1 MKKNKFK
8 FIGVLLF
15 LLIILP
21 MNVSASDYIVKS
33 ADFNISFDYEWYVF
47 TIDNLEGNVE
57 LDDLELDYD
66 TMHEFM
72 TENDVVLDAF
82 YDEME
87 IFIRAISSEDN
98 SVNNLSNYTNGE
110 VKDLA
115 LELAIIM
122 DSDIYEVYN
131 NDYKFAYLDYYDSE
145 YKVYVIEYYTIINNK
160 NYAVTVQKASKFTD
174 EEKATIKEIVDSIEF
189 DIDEKYINEDLAD
202 VDFSP
207 LVRRVVIGA
216 IVFGVV
222 AIGSFITNKIKK
234 NKEKK

>member
-72 TENDVVLDAF
+72 TENDVVLDAL

-87 IFIRAISSEDN
+87 LFIRVISSEDTV
-98 SVNNLSNYTNGE
+98 VNNLSNYSNAE
-110 VKDLA
+110 VKDIA
-115 LELAIIM
+115 EEIADIM
-122 DSDIYEVYN
+122 GSNIYEVYN

-145 YKVYVIEYYTIINNK
+145 FKYMLL
-160 NYAVTVQKASKFTD
+160 
-174 EEKATIKEIVDSIEF
+174 SIT
-189 DIDEKYINEDLAD
+189 L
-202 VDFSP
+202 
-207 LVRRVVIGA
+207 L
-216 IVFGVV
+216 
-222 AIGSFITNKIKK
+222 
-234 NKEKK
+234 